1 MIVTPVKAGDQF
13 ESAWTP
19 ARFLQGLTDRDES
32 LKLIRQLTDGIET
45 CIKDPISGQ
54 IPLNTQH
61 FLPTN

>member
-45 CIKDPISGQ
+45 
-54 IPLNTQH
+54 
-61 FLPTN
+61 